1 MSKRRNII
9 TSIVMGSAVA
19 ALSATNVNAAAEP
32 AQTDT
37 KNPLSNLISQTPPP
51 PPAPTQQPLVP
62 NPRITIDGV
71 TPTPGVGLASPNMP
85 RAIAPPVGD
94 ISVSN
99 LDAITSNTVNL
110 GSDKNVSKLVLK
122 DAPIREVLESL
133 IQTAGLN
140 LAYMAT
146 NPDDKNNA
154 TAAGSAAKAEPKIT
168 LNLRNEPVQSA
179 FNYVLKLSGYEAV
192 RVGRTV
198 FVGPKLP
205 DSIQENVVR
214 TLRVNQVSAP
224 SAAAFLAAQGA
235 EARLP
240 QETTTS
246 ESLKIGEVS
255 QTSIKK
261 SIQVGITSI
270 TTANAP
276 TLLRGLAVNVD
287 ERLNSITL
295 VGTARKVEIAS
306 AMITRLD
313 ARRRQVALNVK
324 IVDVNL
330 SNADLLSNSL
340 SFKVGDGFL
349 SVDKGAAAYNYGG
362 STPASNGQINNLIN
376 GVPTGALSLPGGSGT
391 FRDYQPNGGLSS
403 QTGLNTI
410 TDPLSG
416 LPVISGQGNVPRPSF
431 GTESNPYLPGVT
443 EFKAADTGYRVSETT
458 GQFVAPGGVLTP
470 AIPAVITPA
479 QPERAATFNAAGG
492 QLTPFIPATPAV
504 ITTPA
509 TLAKYNTAVPTLQTN
524 TYALP
529 TNYQVPSKFL
539 STLQAQIISGNG
551 KILTDPTLVVQEGQ
565 KSTVNLTQDVFGGFK
580 INSVAGTGATTST
593 KEPIIKQAG
602 LSLDI
607 LVNRIDD
614 NGYVSVGVVPT
625 VSSIGST
632 VTTPDGD
639 IALLQSR
646 TMNSGEIRL
655 RDGQTLILSGI
666 IQESDRTSVSKVPIL
681 GDIPI
686 LGALFRSTNKSSQRQ
701 EVVVLLTPQILN
713 DSKGQVNY
721 TPGVDTRLM
730 LGK

>member
-1 MSKRRNII
+1 MSKRKQII

-19 ALSATNVNAAAEP
+19 ALSAATVNASAAP
-32 AQTDT
+32 AELKSQD
-37 KNPLSNLISQTPPP
+37 PSSDLLAQTPPP
-51 PPAPTQQPLVP
+51 PPPPNQQPLVP

-71 TPTPGVGLASPNMP
+71 TATPGVGLQTPNMP
-85 RAIAPPVGD
+85 RAVAPPVGD

-99 LDAITSNTVNL
+99 LDATISNTVDL
-110 GSDKNVSKLVLK
+110 GTDKNVPKLALK
-122 DAPIREVLESL
+122 DAPIREVLEIL
-133 IQTAGLN
+133 VQTSGLN

-154 TAAGSAAKAEPKIT
+154 AATTPKAEPKIT

-179 FNYVLKLSGYEAV
+179 FNYVLKMSGYEAV

-214 TLRVNQVSAP
+214 TLRVNQISA
-224 SAAAFLAAQGA
+224 SGAAAFLASQGA
-235 EARLP
+235 EARTP

-246 ESLKIGEVS
+246 ETLKVGEIS

-295 VGTARKVEIAS
+295 VGTARKVEVAS

-330 SNADLLSNSL
+330 SNANLMNNSL

-362 STPASNGQINNLIN
+362 STPATNGQINNLIN
-376 GVPTGALSLPGGSGT
+376 GTPTGAISLPGGNQT
-391 FRDYQPNGGLSS
+391 FLDYSPNAS
-403 QTGLNTI
+403 
-410 TDPLSG
+410 LSG
-416 LPVISGQGNVPRPSF
+416 QSFGQANGNGNIPRPNF
-431 GTESNPYLPGVT
+431 GTEANPFQPGVT
-443 EFKAADTGYRVSETT
+443 NTVEANDGFARSQDDGALVP
-458 GQFVAPGGVLTP
+458 PGGVIK
-470 AIPAVITPA
+470 A
-479 QPERAATFNAAGG
+479 
-492 QLTPFIPATPAV
+492 ATPAV
-504 ITTPA
+504 ISPTGAIITPA
-509 TLAKYNTAVPTLQTN
+509 TPTIFNTNVPTRQIN

-580 INSVAGTGATTST
+580 INTVAGTGATTST
-593 KEPIIKQAG
+593 REPIIKQAG

-632 VTTPDGD
+632 VATQDGD

-646 TMNSGEIRL
+646 TLNSGEIRL

-686 LGALFRSTNKSSQRQ
+686 LGALFRSTNKTNQRQ

-713 DSKGQVNY
+713 DNRGQVNY
-721 TPGVDTRLM
+721 TPGVDTRL
-730 LGK
+730 LIGK

>member
-1 MSKRRNII
+1 MSKRKQII

-19 ALSATNVNAAAEP
+19 ALSASNVNAATQPDKLDKP
-32 AQTDT
+32 ASKSDLLAQ
-37 KNPLSNLISQTPPP
+37 IPPP

-62 NPRITIDGV
+62 NPKITIDGI
-71 TPTPGVGLASPNMP
+71 TPTPGVGLATPTMP
-85 RAIAPPVGD
+85 RAVAPPVGD

-99 LDAITSNTVNL
+99 LDGAIFSAVDL
-110 GSDKNVSKLVLK
+110 GSEKNIPKLVLK
-122 DAPIREVLESL
+122 DAPVREVLEVL
-133 IQTAGLN
+133 IQSAGLN
-140 LAYMAT
+140 MAYMAS
-146 NPDDKNNA
+146 NPDDKSNQ
-154 TAAGSAAKAEPKIT
+154 TAATPKTEAKIT
-168 LNLRNEPVQSA
+168 LNLRNEPAQSA
-179 FNYVLKLSGYEAV
+179 FNYVLKMSGYEAV

-205 DSIQENVVR
+205 DSVQENVVR
-214 TLRVNQVSAP
+214 TFRMNQIS
-224 SAAAFLAAQGA
+224 STNAAAFLAAQGA
-235 EARLP
+235 EARTP
-240 QETTTS
+240 QEVTIRDLVKVGTIEQLIT
-246 ESLKIGEVS
+246 
-255 QTSIKK
+255 KK
-261 SIQVGITSI
+261 TIEVGITSI
-270 TTANAP
+270 ITTNAP

-330 SNADLLSNSL
+330 SNANSMSNSL

-349 SVDKGAAAYNYGG
+349 SADKGAAVYNYGG
-362 STPASNGQINNLIN
+362 YNPATTNQVLNSPTTPPIVGLN
-376 GVPTGALSLPGGSGT
+376 LPGGSQT
-391 FRDYQPNGGLSS
+391 FLDYQPNANLNGQSSGGN
-403 QTGLNTI
+403 QI
-410 TDPLSG
+410 DPLSG
-416 LPVISGQGNVPRPSF
+416 IPVATNIGNIPRPGLGSQA
-431 GTESNPYLPGVT
+431 NPYQPGVT
-443 EFKAADTGYRVSETT
+443 SYTPATTGYAISPTT
-458 GQFVAPGGVLTP
+458 GQAVPPGGLLTP
-470 AIPAVITPA
+470 AIPAVPAVVNAAGTVITPA
-479 QPERAATFNAAGG
+479 
-492 QLTPFIPATPAV
+492 IPAVPAV
-504 ITTPA
+504 FNT
-509 TLAKYNTAVPTLQTN
+509 AKPTAAVYNYAVPTNLQ
-524 TYALP
+524 LP
-529 TNYQVPSKFL
+529 TKFL

-580 INSVAGTGATTST
+580 INTVSGTGATTST
-593 KEPIIKQAG
+593 REPIIKQAG

-614 NGYVSVGVVPT
+614 NGFVSVGVSPT

-632 VTTPDGD
+632 VTTQDGD

-686 LGALFRSTNKSSQRQ
+686 LGALFRSTNKTNQRQ

-713 DSKGQVNY
+713 DSRGQVNY
-721 TPGVDTRLM
+721 TPGVDARLM
-730 LGK
+730 MGR

>member
-62 NPRITIDGV
+62 NPRITIDGI
-71 TPTPGVGLASPNMP
+71 TPTPGVGLQTPNMP
-85 RAIAPPVGD
+85 RAVAPPVGD

-99 LDAITSNTVNL
+99 MNAASPQIKIDSQARINM
-110 GSDKNVSKLVLK
+110 VLK
-122 DAPIREVLESL
+122 KTPAREVLESL
-133 IQTAGLN
+133 ARSANLN
-140 LAYMAT
+140 LAYA
-146 NPDDKNNA
+146 DG
-154 TAAGSAAKAEPKIT
+154 AGGTDGKVKSESTISI
-168 LNLRNEPVQSA
+168 NLRNEPVESA
-179 FNYVLKLSGYEAV
+179 FNYVLQLSGLEAN
-192 RVGRTV
+192 RIGNTI
-198 FVGPKLP
+198 FVGARLP
-205 DSIQENVVR
+205 DAVKEVIVR
-214 TLRVNQVSAP
+214 SLRLNQVSAT
-224 SAAAFLAAQGA
+224 AAAKFLTTQGA
-235 EARLP
+235 ETYGGGAAAAGAGGEANVPLL
-240 QETTTS
+240 
-246 ESLKIGEVS
+246 LKGLSVS
-255 QTSIKK
+255 T
-261 SIQVGITSI
+261 
-270 TTANAP
+270 
-276 TLLRGLAVNVD
+276 D
-287 ERLNSITL
+287 DRLNAITL
-295 VGTARKVEIAS
+295 VGSARKVEMAS
-306 AMITRLD
+306 NMLTRLD

-362 STPASNGQINNLIN
+362 STPATNGQIGSLVN
-376 GVPTGALSLPGGSGT
+376 GAPTGALNLPGGNQQ
-391 FRDYQPNGGLSS
+391 FLDYQPNGGLSA

-410 TDPLSG
+410 IDPLSG
-416 LPVISGQGNVPRPSF
+416 LPVTSGLGNIPRPSF
-431 GTESNPYLPGVT
+431 GTESSPYLPGVT
-443 EFKAADTGYRVSETT
+443 AFTPADTGYRVSETT
-458 GQFVAPGGVLTP
+458 GKFVAPGGILTEGTPAVTTPAVPAVPATANTPFIPGTPAVTTP
-470 AIPAVITPA
+470 AIPP
-479 QPERAATFNAAGG
+479 
-492 QLTPFIPATPAV
+492 
-504 ITTPA
+504 
-509 TLAKYNTAVPTLQTN
+509 KYNTAIAKVAQY
-524 TYALP
+524 TYGLP

-565 KSTVNLTQDVFGGFK
+565 KSSVNLTQDVFGGFK
-580 INSVAGTGATTST
+580 ISSVAGTGATTST
-593 KEPIIKQAG
+593 REPIIKQAG
-602 LSLDI
+602 LSLEI

-614 NGYVSVGVVPT
+614 NGYVSVGVTPT

>member
-1 MSKRRNII
+1 MSKRKNII

-19 ALSATNVNAAAEP
+19 ALSATNVNAADRP
-32 AQTDT
+32 APSDT
-37 KNPLSNLISQTPPP
+37 NNPLSNLISQTPPPP

-71 TPTPGVGLASPNMP
+71 TPTPGVGIQTPNMP

-99 LDAITSNTVNL
+99 LNAVISNTVDL

-140 LAYMAT
+140 LAYMPS
-146 NPDDKNNA
+146 NPDDKNNQTA
-154 TAAGSAAKAEPKIT
+154 TTPKIEPKIT
-168 LNLRNEPVQSA
+168 LNLRNEPVQNA
-179 FNYVLKLSGYEAV
+179 FNYVLKISGYEAV

-214 TLRVNQVSAP
+214 TLRVNQVSA
-224 SAAAFLAAQGA
+224 AGVAAFLAAQGA

-246 ESLKIGEVS
+246 ETLTVGRVE
-255 QTSIKK
+255 QTTTKK
-261 SIQVGITSI
+261 SIQVGLTTIN
-270 TTANAP
+270 TANAP
-276 TLLRGLAVNVD
+276 VLLRGLAVNVD
-287 ERLNSITL
+287 ERLNSVTL
-295 VGTARKVEIAS
+295 VGTVRKVEIAS

-362 STPASNGQINNLIN
+362 STPATNGQVNNLIN
-376 GVPTGALSLPGGSGT
+376 GIPTSAISLPGGS
-391 FRDYQPNGGLSS
+391 QPFLDFNPDAAFSS
-403 QTGLNTI
+403 QT
-410 TDPLSG
+410 
-416 LPVISGQGNVPRPSF
+416 SGQINGNGNIPRPNF
-431 GTESNPYLPGVT
+431 GTAANPFQPGVT
-443 EFKAADTGYRVSETT
+443 NTVEANDGFARSQDTGALVP
-458 GQFVAPGGVLTP
+458 PGGIIKAGV
-470 AIPAVITPA
+470 PAVVT
-479 QPERAATFNAAGG
+479 GG
-492 QLTPFIPATPAV
+492 VVTTPAV
-504 ITTPA
+504 APIF
-509 TLAKYNTAVPTLQTN
+509 NTNVPTRQIN

-593 KEPIIKQAG
+593 REPIIKQAG

-632 VTTPDGD
+632 VTTQDGD

-713 DSKGQVNY
+713 DNKGQVNY

>member
-1 MSKRRNII
+1 MRKRKSII

-19 ALSATNVNAAAEP
+19 ALSATNVNAAAQP
-32 AQTDT
+32 AQSDT

-71 TPTPGVGLASPNMP
+71 TPTPGVGLATPNMP

-94 ISVSN
+94 ISVSS
-99 LDAITSNTVNL
+99 LDGTIFSAVDL
-110 GSDKNVSKLVLK
+110 GSDKNIPKLVLK
-122 DAPIREVLESL
+122 DAPIREVLEIL
-133 IQTAGLN
+133 VQTSGLN
-140 LAYMAT
+140 LAYMNN
-146 NPDDKNNA
+146 NPDDKNNQ
-154 TAAGSAAKAEPKIT
+154 TAPVLKSEPKIT

-179 FNYVLKLSGYEAV
+179 FNYVLKMSGYEAV

-214 TLRVNQVSAP
+214 TLRLNQSSAAG
-224 SAAAFLAAQGA
+224 AAAFLASQGA

-240 QETTTS
+240 QETTRT
-246 ESLKIGEVS
+246 ETLTVGKVEQTTTKKTIEVGL
-255 QTSIKK
+255 TNIN
-261 SIQVGITSI
+261 
-270 TTANAP
+270 TANAP
-276 TLLRGLAVNVD
+276 ILLRGLAVNID

-362 STPASNGQINNLIN
+362 STPATNGQINNLIN
-376 GVPTGALSLPGGSGT
+376 GAPVTALSLPGGSQPFLDQNLDANLNGQSQASVNGRTGLSTLPRPNFGT
-391 FRDYQPNGGLSS
+391 QANPYQPG
-403 QTGLNTI
+403 
-410 TDPLSG
+410 
-416 LPVISGQGNVPRPSF
+416 VISYTE
-431 GTESNPYLPGVT
+431 GTDGFTRSQ
-443 EFKAADTGYRVSETT
+443 DTGALVP
-458 GQFVAPGGVLTP
+458 PGGIIKAGTAAVLSPTG
-470 AIPAVITPA
+470 AIITPA
-479 QPERAATFNAAGG
+479 
-492 QLTPFIPATPAV
+492 
-504 ITTPA
+504 
-509 TLAKYNTAVPTLQTN
+509 VPTIFNTNVPKSQIN

-539 STLQAQIISGNG
+539 STLQAQIVSGNG

-593 KEPIIKQAG
+593 REPIIKQAG

-614 NGYVSVGVVPT
+614 NGYVSVGVTPT

-632 VTTPDGD
+632 VTTQDGD

-713 DSKGQVNY
+713 DNKGQVNY

-730 LGK
+730 IGK

>member
-1 MSKRRNII
+1 
-9 TSIVMGSAVA
+9 
-19 ALSATNVNAAAEP
+19 
-32 AQTDT
+32 
-37 KNPLSNLISQTPPP
+37 
-51 PPAPTQQPLVP
+51 
-62 NPRITIDGV
+62 
-71 TPTPGVGLASPNMP
+71 MP

-94 ISVSN
+94 ISVSSLN
-99 LDAITSNTVNL
+99 AVISNTVDL

-140 LAYMAT
+140 LAYMAS
-146 NPDDKNNA
+146 NPDDKNNQTA
-154 TAAGSAAKAEPKIT
+154 TTPKLEPKIT

-179 FNYVLKLSGYEAV
+179 FNYVLKISGYEAV

-214 TLRVNQVSAP
+214 TLRVNQVSA
-224 SAAAFLAAQGA
+224 AGVAAFLAAQGA

-240 QETTTS
+240 TESTTT
-246 ESLKIGEVS
+246 ETLTVGKVE
-255 QTSIKK
+255 QTTTKK
-261 SIQVGITSI
+261 SIQVGLTSI
-270 TTANAP
+270 NTANAP
-276 TLLRGLAVNVD
+276 VLLRGLAVNVD
-287 ERLNSITL
+287 ERLNSVTL

-362 STPASNGQINNLIN
+362 STPATNGQIGNLIN
-376 GVPTGALSLPGGSGT
+376 GTPTGALSLPGGST
-391 FRDYQPNGGLSS
+391 PFLDYSPDANLNGQTSGDNRGL
-403 QTGLNTI
+403 
-410 TDPLSG
+410 
-416 LPVISGQGNVPRPSF
+416 GNVPRPNF
-431 GTESNPYLPGVT
+431 GTPANPYQPGVT
-443 EFKAADTGYRVSETT
+443 AYTPAGNPTFNTGSPTFNTGTT
-458 GQFVAPGGVLTP
+458 TINGVAPGGQLTDGS
-470 AIPAVITPA
+470 VISPTTGQRVAP
-479 QPERAATFNAAGG
+479 GG
-492 QLTPFIPATPAV
+492 QLTPGSLAV
-504 ITTPA
+504 A
-509 TLAKYNTAVPTLQTN
+509 

-593 KEPIIKQAG
+593 REPIIKQAG

-632 VTTPDGD
+632 VTTQDGD

-713 DSKGQVNY
+713 DNKGQVNY

>member
-1 MSKRRNII
+1 VSKRKNII

-19 ALSATNVNAAAEP
+19 ALSATSVNAAAEP
-32 AQTDT
+32 AQSDT

-71 TPTPGVGLASPNMP
+71 TPTPGVGLQTPNMP
-85 RAIAPPVGD
+85 RAVAPPVGD

-99 LDAITSNTVNL
+99 MDAATPQIKIDSQARINM
-110 GSDKNVSKLVLK
+110 VLK
-122 DAPIREVLESL
+122 KTPAREVLESL
-133 IQTAGLN
+133 ARSANLN
-140 LAYMAT
+140 LAYADGASGADGKIKSEAT
-146 NPDDKNNA
+146 I
-154 TAAGSAAKAEPKIT
+154 SI
-168 LNLRNEPVQSA
+168 NLRNEPVQNA
-179 FNYVLKLSGYEAV
+179 FNYVLQLSGLEAN
-192 RVGRTV
+192 RIGNTI
-198 FVGPKLP
+198 FVGARLP
-205 DSIQENVVR
+205 DAVKEVIVR
-214 TLRVNQVSAP
+214 SLRLNQVSA
-224 SAAAFLAAQGA
+224 AAAAKFLATQGA
-235 EARLP
+235 ETYSGGAAAAGGGEASVPLL
-240 QETTTS
+240 
-246 ESLKIGEVS
+246 LKGLSVS
-255 QTSIKK
+255 T
-261 SIQVGITSI
+261 
-270 TTANAP
+270 
-276 TLLRGLAVNVD
+276 D
-287 ERLNSITL
+287 ERLNAITL
-295 VGTARKVEIAS
+295 VGSARKIEMAS
-306 AMITRLD
+306 NMLTRLD

-362 STPASNGQINNLIN
+362 STPATNGQINNLI
-376 GVPTGALSLPGGSGT
+376 GGSPITALNLPGGDQT
-391 FRDYQPNGGLSS
+391 FLDFQPNSFGSS
-403 QTGLNTI
+403 QTSANG
-410 TDPLSG
+410 SG
-416 LPVISGQGNVPRPSF
+416 IGNIPRPGF
-431 GTESNPYLPGVT
+431 GTEANPYQPGITTLPGETTIIPAVFNT
-443 EFKAADTGYRVSETT
+443 SAEPVVSPTT
-458 GQFVAPGGVLTP
+458 GQLIPPGGL
-470 AIPAVITPA
+470 ITP
-479 QPERAATFNAAGG
+479 Q
-492 QLTPFIPATPAV
+492 
-504 ITTPA
+504 TT
-509 TLAKYNTAVPTLQTN
+509 KTAVTQPG
-524 TYALP
+524 YALP
-529 TNYQVPSKFL
+529 KNYQVPSKFL

-565 KSTVNLTQDVFGGFK
+565 KSSVNLTQDVFGGFK

-593 KEPIIKQAG
+593 REPIIKQAG

-614 NGYVSVGVVPT
+614 NGYVTVGVTPT

-632 VTTPDGD
+632 VTTQDGD

-713 DSKGQVNY
+713 DNKGQVNY

>member
-1 MSKRRNII
+1 MRKRKQIM
-9 TSIVMGSAVA
+9 TSLVMGSAVA
-19 ALSATNVNAAAEP
+19 ALSVTSVNAASQP
-32 AQTDT
+32 ALSENQ
-37 KNPLSNLISQTPPP
+37 NPHSDLVAQIPPP

-71 TPTPGVGLASPNMP
+71 TATPGAGLATPNMP
-85 RAIAPPVGD
+85 RAVAPPVGD

-99 LDAITSNTVNL
+99 LDATISNAVNL
-110 GSDKNVSKLVLK
+110 DSDKNIPRLQLK
-122 DAPIREVLESL
+122 DAPIREVLEIL
-133 IQTAGLN
+133 VQTSGLN
-140 LAYMAT
+140 LAYIPT
-146 NPDDKNNA
+146 NPDDKNNQTA
-154 TAAGSAAKAEPKIT
+154 TTPKVEPKIT

-179 FNYVLKLSGYEAV
+179 FNYVIQMSGYEAV
-192 RVGRTV
+192 RIGRTV

-205 DSIQENVVR
+205 TSIQENVIR
-214 TLRVNQVSAP
+214 TLRVNQISA
-224 SAAAFLAAQGA
+224 AGVAAFLASQGA

-240 QETTTS
+240 QETTTT
-246 ESLKIGEVS
+246 ESLTVGKVE
-255 QTSIKK
+255 QTTTKK
-261 SIQVGITSI
+261 SIQVGLTSI
-270 TTANAP
+270 NTANAP
-276 TLLRGLAVNVD
+276 VLLRGLAVNID
-287 ERLNSITL
+287 ERLNSVTL
-295 VGTARKVEIAS
+295 VGTARKVEMAS
-306 AMITRLD
+306 AMIVRLD

-349 SVDKGAAAYNYGG
+349 SVDKGAAVYNYGG
-362 STPASNGQINNLIN
+362 YSPATNGQVNNLIN
-376 GVPTGALSLPGGSGT
+376 GSPTGALSLPGGS
-391 FRDYQPNGGLSS
+391 QPFLDFDPNANLSN
-403 QTGLNTI
+403 Q
-410 TDPLSG
+410 SG
-416 LPVISGQGNVPRPSF
+416 ADSRGIGNIPRPNF
-431 GTESNPYLPGVT
+431 GTDANPYQPGVT
-443 EFKAADTGYRVSETT
+443 AITDATSGFVISPTT
-458 GQFVAPGGVLTP
+458 GALVPPGGLLT
-470 AIPAVITPA
+470 
-479 QPERAATFNAAGG
+479 
-492 QLTPFIPATPAV
+492 PATPA
-504 ITTPA
+504 TTTTTAPVTNPDGTVTPGVTTTIPA
-509 TLAKYNTAVPTLQTN
+509 VPAVFNTALPTAAKV

-529 TNYQVPSKFL
+529 TNYKVPSKFL

-565 KSTVNLTQDVFGGFK
+565 KSSINLTQDVFGGFK

-593 KEPIIKQAG
+593 REPIIKQAG

-614 NGYVSVGVVPT
+614 NGYVSVGVTPT

-632 VTTPDGD
+632 VSTQDGD

-713 DSKGQVNY
+713 DSRGQVNY
-721 TPGVDTRLM
+721 TPGVDTRL
-730 LGK
+730 LIGK